1 MRIIT
6 IGLGGAGCRIAD
18 TMYSIDRR
26 GSRVACIQSLAVDVD
41 ENTLQQLTAIPDAFK
56 IYFPPFDP
64 GNPDT
69 THEASPT
76 ATIDIAEIVS
86 RVQNFESGENDA
98 IFICCGLGGRM
109 ADIVPHVIAGLRA
122 SVVEPIFGLV
132 TLPCL
137 SEGAKCSSK
146 AADDIDILS
155 PILDG
160 MILFDNETW
169 YKKTR
174 ALHTKPM
181 KKDTGIAGM
190 LGFGK
195 KEPEL
200 TPIMATYLR
209 LNELIARRISL
220 ILKAGEFRADGGIDN
235 AEVVLDSGE
244 VLNTMKGGGFITIG
258 YAVERLPN
266 NPLAF
271 LSLLK
276 PAASFNEENQKKA
289 SRIVELAKQA
299 IYHEVSTP
307 CDMTSAHKALVLIAG
322 PSHELSMQGFM
333 TVRKW
338 IDRSI
343 RGIEMRSG
351 DYPVMNTN
359 NVAIIIMLSG
369 LENIPRIS
377 ELREIRD
384 QTRFGPVQR
393 SLPSDE
399 ATYDSHSQQTGDLI
413 KDEMIVLPTAMQK
426 QTRYSN
432 EEVAVS
438 LKADYDVPETRDRT
452 VHQGRT
458 PLQDQSE
465 PGSAPRTQPPYQPI
479 ENTPVRRAQITE
491 ERRNQLPVQTNRSPV
506 QYHQVASHNPNGYE
520 QKRPEQQPLPKEPS
534 HASDPY
540 TPTRSPPVVK
550 SPESSRQKI
559 EQELQRQRTMALSG
573 TGARPTSPGVT
584 LNRQTTQS
592 PGYRVPSN
600 EPPKMP
606 LPPTEVIRVQVPAQE
621 DILHPP
627 VQRRVIIRKRA
638 PVPTASEPTTQE
650 TLSRSEDIDNPSVS
664 PAKNSQVTPGEMGVS
679 VKDSPFRAKDD
690 VFSGKDVRTLVIPK
704 VKDATSLDSGLN
716 PHKKERYEDGNDI
729 QSAAGK
735 SVEDDHDEGV
745 PRKPLKKRDDLSWK

>member
-1 MRIIT
+1 
-6 IGLGGAGCRIAD
+6 
-18 TMYSIDRR
+18 MYSIDRR

-69 THEASPT
+69 PHGTSQT
-76 ATIDIAEIVS
+76 ATIDIAEIIS

-137 SEGAKCSSK
+137 TEGVKCSSK

-155 PILDG
+155 PLLDG

-174 ALHTKPM
+174 AMYTKPM
-181 KKDTGIAGM
+181 KRDTGIAGM

-209 LNELIARRISL
+209 LNELIVRRISL

-244 VLNTMKGGGFITIG
+244 VLNTMKDGGFITIG

-276 PAASFNEENQKKA
+276 PAALFNEENTKKA

-359 NVAIIIMLSG
+359 NVAIIVMLSG
-369 LENIPRIS
+369 LENIPRVS

-384 QTRFGPVQR
+384 QARLGPVQR
-393 SLPSDE
+393 SVPDDE
-399 ATYDSHSQQTGDLI
+399 PAHDPQSLRDADLI
-413 KDEMIVLPTAMQK
+413 KDEMIILPTAMQK
-426 QTRYSN
+426 QTRYSS
-432 EEVAVS
+432 EEAAAS
-438 LKADYDVPETRDRT
+438 LKADSRVPETRDRT
-452 VHQGRT
+452 GGYQGN
-458 PLQDQSE
+458 PPQYNLSQPD
-465 PGSAPRTQPPYQPI
+465 SAPRTQPPYRYA
-479 ENTPVRRAQITE
+479 ENTPIRRAQITE
-491 ERRNQLPVQTNRSPV
+491 ERTNQPPVQTPRAPV
-506 QYHQVASHNPNGYE
+506 QYHQVASRDPYGQV
-520 QKRPEQQPLPKEPS
+520 QKRPTQQPLPREPPQ
-534 HASDPY
+534 AFDPY

-550 SPESSRQKI
+550 PTESSRQKI

-573 TGARPTSPGVT
+573 AGTRPVSTGVT
-584 LNRQTTQS
+584 RDRQTTQS
-592 PGYRVPSN
+592 TEYRIQSN
-600 EPPKMP
+600 EPPQRP
-606 LPPTEVIRVQVPAQE
+606 LPPTEVVRTQVPVQE
-621 DILHPP
+621 EILQTQ

-638 PVPTASEPTTQE
+638 PMPTASEPTTHEPLPQ
-650 TLSRSEDIDNPSVS
+650 SGMQSDDIDNPSLS
-664 PAKNSQVTPGEMGVS
+664 PADTPQVPLAEKDVS
-679 VKDSPFRAKDD
+679 VQASPFQAKDG
-690 VFSGKDVRTLVIPK
+690 VFSGKEVRTLIIPK
-704 VKDATSLDSGLN
+704 VKDAASLDSGLN
-716 PHKKERYEDGNDI
+716 PKKSERHEDGKDI

-735 SVEDDHDEGV
+735 SVGDDPDKAT
-745 PRKPLKKRDDLSWK
+745 PRKPLKKWDDLSWK